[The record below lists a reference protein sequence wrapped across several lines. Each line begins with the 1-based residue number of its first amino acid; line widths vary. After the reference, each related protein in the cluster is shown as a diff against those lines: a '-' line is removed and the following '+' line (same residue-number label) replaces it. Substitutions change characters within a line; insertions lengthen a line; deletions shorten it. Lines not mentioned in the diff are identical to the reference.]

1 MALLAIL
8 AFKLWRRWA
17 VRIAVAGKGGSG
29 KTTVAGT
36 LARALGRR
44 GEAVLAIDADTNP
57 NLAVTLGIPRAQ
69 AEQIEGVPQGILHE
83 DRDAAGKKI
92 YRLAVPPDE
101 VIARYG
107 VPAAD
112 HTVLLLT
119 GRVHHGGAG

>member
-1 MALLAIL
+1 M
-8 AFKLWRRWA
+8 
-17 VRIAVAGKGGSG
+17 RIAVAGKGGSG

-92 YRLAVPPDE
+92 HRLAVPPDE